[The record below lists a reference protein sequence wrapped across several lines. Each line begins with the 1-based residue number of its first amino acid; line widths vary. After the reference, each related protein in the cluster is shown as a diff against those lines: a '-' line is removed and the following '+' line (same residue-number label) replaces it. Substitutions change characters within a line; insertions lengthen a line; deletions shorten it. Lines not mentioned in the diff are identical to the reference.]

1 VILVILLNAVF
12 TAAGL
17 FIATGPNGSNGFD
30 DRAGF
35 IFTTAERSLA

>member
-1 VILVILLNAVF
+1 MILVILLNAVF

-30 DRAGF
+30 DR
-35 IFTTAERSLA
+35 RMVHLHDS